1 MLLDIVE
8 VTQSHSGVNLAAA
21 FAKILG
27 DFGISDKVSLKKKK
41 RRMIFTNQRK
51 KILSVTCDNASNNDT
66 MITELASL
74 IDDFPGSENQT
85 RCFTHVLNL
94 VVKSIIWQFDLPNT
108 KNGQN
113 IKEGVKQLLDLAGD
127 IEVEEEAA
135 SRDGEDGVSG
145 EDDNVEG
152 WIDERT
158 LMNEEDLE
166 KLEES
171 VEPVRVLLTKV
182 SFLIHNT
189 QLLN

>member
-1 MLLDIVE
+1 M
-8 VTQSHSGVNLAAA
+8 HSGVNLAAA

-27 DFGISDKVSLKKKK
+27 DFGISDKVSLKKKG
-41 RRMIFTNQRK
+41 RMIFTNQRK

-94 VVKSIIWQFDLPNT
+94 VVKSIIRQFDLPNT

-113 IKEGVKQLLDLAGD
+113 IKEGVKELLALAGD